1 MDVSRY
7 YKEQKSQHGTKTA
20 IKKTLQYGFRKIAGT
35 DQYEVQLAKQ
45 QEELN
50 TLHYFLNNYADITKA
65 KPATGTLR
73 NLQLCDATFLA
84 IVDKILQRNN
94 LQYWMSWGT
103 LLGAVRHKGF
113 IPWDDD
119 LDISM
124 PRNDFEKALKILP
137 QECEKVGFKF
147 YERDKM
153 GWLGISYAR
162 GGLWVDIFPV
172 DAVKYCSE
180 CPDEM
185 TLKEQLNSYYE
196 YYSMSR
202 LNGTSTNEIKA
213 QKNKIING
221 LTSKPDLDIYIEG
234 AELSGSKNLYPLY
247 STIFPLQQIEFEGY
261 MFSAPNN
268 LDIILKCMYGE
279 YMSFPC
285 EGVCHHLNP
294 DDLDDN
300 ALLKIKS
307 ELDEIYIQMR

>member
-1 MDVSRY
+1 MGVSEY
-7 YKEQKSQHGTKTA
+7 YREQKSQHGTKTA

-124 PRNDFEKALKILP
+124 PRNDFEKALDKITNNNIKFDIVFLDP
-137 QECEKVGFKF
+137 PYKTDFIFKAIELIIDKDILNKDGLIVAETDEL
-147 YERDKM
+147 ER
-153 GWLGISYAR
+153 
-162 GGLWVDIFPV
+162 V
-172 DAVKYCSE
+172 
-180 CPDEM
+180 
-185 TLKEQLNSYYE
+185 Q
-196 YYSMSR
+196 
-202 LNGTSTNEIKA
+202 NEITK
-213 QKNKIING
+213 
-221 LTSKPDLDIYIEG
+221 LDVNVFDIRRYG
-234 AELSGSKNLYPLY
+234 RVYL
-247 STIFPLQQIEFEGY
+247 
-261 MFSAPNN
+261 MFIK
-268 LDIILKCMYGE
+268 LD
-279 YMSFPC
+279 
-285 EGVCHHLNP
+285 
-294 DDLDDN
+294 
-300 ALLKIKS
+300 
-307 ELDEIYIQMR
+307 R